1 MSNLIS
7 ERLEKF
13 LEENKQFHYDM
24 TCELGKIAS
33 PSNHEEKRARWIKK
47 YFDSYGGTQ
56 SYIDSHTL
64 C

>member
-13 LEENKQFHYDM
+13 LEENKQFHYEM

-33 PSNHEEKRARWIKK
+33 RFKS
-47 YFDSYGGTQ
+47 
-56 SYIDSHTL
+56 
-64 C
+64 